1 MHDNNDLVIHMTN
14 MAAASGGTVDT
25 IFETISE
32 HIFTGEITGGSKLNE
47 QQLAD
52 EFGTSRGPIREAISR
67 LAGIGLVERK
77 PNAGVTVR
85 IISKSEV
92 IQFYEFRAAIEGVA
106 ASMAARHITQDGVER
121 LQRALDAHE
130 HALDNGASTYHV
142 EDIKFH
148 QIVCEL
154 SGNRFF
160 SQFLDADFYRLLMIC
175 RQQFQYTA
183 VRGPEA
189 LEDHRRIFAA
199 ICEGDAD
206 LAEFLARRHV
216 NKALEGARNALQ
228 ADFDDQTAQVSL
240 P

>member
-1 MHDNNDLVIHMTN
+1 MTN
-14 MAAASGGTVDT
+14 MATASGGTVDT

-52 EFGTSRGPIREAISR
+52 QFGTSRGPIREAISR
-67 LAGIGLVERK
+67 LAGSGLVERK

-85 IISKSEV
+85 VISKSEV

-106 ASMAARHITQDGVER
+106 ASMAARRITREGMEQ
-121 LQRALDAHE
+121 LQRALEAHE
-130 HALDNGASTYHV
+130 RALVLEAPSYHV

-183 VRGPEA
+183 VRGAEA
-189 LEDHRRIFAA
+189 LDDHQRIFSA
-199 ICEGDAD
+199 ICDRDAD

-216 NKALEGARNALQ
+216 NKALEGARKALQ
-228 ADFDDQTAQVSL
+228 PDADDKAVL
-240 P
+240 KPIP